1 MAVYGK
7 CNICC
12 KSGNGCNVMMYVCM
26 YDMMFVLIGLHDVLG
41 TSGGKKRLQLTV
53 KSSNISK
60 VTIFLF

>member
-1 MAVYGK
+1 MVNVISVVKAVMVVM
-7 CNICC
+7 
-12 KSGNGCNVMMYVCM
+12 SCNVHSHV

-60 VTIFLF
+60 VTIYLF